1 MYAKRETQIQITLR
15 PAAPNKTAPFHILHL
30 SRAFNF
36 HFFSH
41 RQVVLNLFLDIICM
55 NIFLLLFIL
64 SKKYFLAS
72 ALFHVERN

>member
-41 RQVVLNLFLDIICM
+41 RQVVFNLFLDIMYSLI
-55 NIFLLLFIL
+55 IYSL
-64 SKKYFLAS
+64 KKNLTF